1 MHQCQSIIMV
11 LCSQTWHGGP
21 YTSRQ
26 CLDMTQ
32 AISWWLSADLQVH
45 VSVYGRRKLTVTEV
59 LNLWVRRSRELK
71 EAWKKIDWL
80 EVITDREAPHR
91 MIGSTW
97 AFGPADT
104 PWYKKAVESLTK
116 EAKCSIHFS
125 VSNQG
130 LSVHEFLTVC
140 NEVSNLMNEPPIG
153 VKPSEDSIINV
164 LTPNSLL
171 LGWATASMPPGMATI
186 WHKHFLLVSPCP
198 VSGEGLLETMDGTV
212 CANSVATAQM
222 AHCKMQLAPWRCSNQ
237 ADKNMLWGDY
247 CLALVKEV
255 FPGED
260 RKVRRVAIQ
269 YIKSYRSG
277 ERAHEYRGAR
287 DTVVSRAVQRLALLV
302 SAEWSL

>member
-1 MHQCQSIIMV
+1 
-11 LCSQTWHGGP
+11 
-21 YTSRQ
+21 
-26 CLDMTQ
+26 
-32 AISWWLSADLQVH
+32 
-45 VSVYGRRKLTVTEV
+45 
-59 LNLWVRRSRELK
+59 
-71 EAWKKIDWL
+71 
-80 EVITDREAPHR
+80 

-277 ERAHEYRGAR
+277 ERAHEYR
-287 DTVVSRAVQRLALLV
+287 SRCKRHCSLES
-302 SAEWSL
+302 SATSCPACFGRVKPVTEVNKM

>member
-1 MHQCQSIIMV
+1 
-11 LCSQTWHGGP
+11 
-21 YTSRQ
+21 
-26 CLDMTQ
+26 
-32 AISWWLSADLQVH
+32 
-45 VSVYGRRKLTVTEV
+45 
-59 LNLWVRRSRELK
+59 
-71 EAWKKIDWL
+71 
-80 EVITDREAPHR
+80 

-140 NEVSNLMNEPPIG
+140 NEVSNFMNEPPIG

-171 LGWATASMPPGMATI
+171 LGRATASSPLGWQPYDTNTS
-186 WHKHFLLVSPCP
+186 LVSPCP

-222 AHCKMQLAPWRCSNQ
+222 AHCKMQLAP
-237 ADKNMLWGDY
+237 
-247 CLALVKEV
+247 
-255 FPGED
+255 
-260 RKVRRVAIQ
+260 
-269 YIKSYRSG
+269 
-277 ERAHEYRGAR
+277 
-287 DTVVSRAVQRLALLV
+287 
-302 SAEWSL
+302 